1 MLEIL
6 FIGLVFVLTKIFGE
20 GLKPFGI
27 PQLITYVTLGIVLG
41 PCVFN
46 LIKPNEIFYIFA
58 EIGILFLLY
67 ESGLEINLKSGLK
80 TNLNGVLV
88 ATIGAF
94 VPFFI
99 ALIIAKFLGYN
110 EDESI
115 FLAGSLMATSIGVT
129 LKTFMDL
136 KKQHTT
142 VANIVLVAAVIDDI
156 IGIIMLLLVSNFA
169 QTKTID
175 FEIALSVIMF
185 AVMLFLLVPLIKI
198 ILKNSINL
206 CFDKDPMY
214 ISSIIFFAII
224 MYSFVAH
231 KLVHLNILGA
241 FIIGYSLQ
249 TLKLSKTKEVD
260 NLFKKSKSQLKT
272 LQDFFE
278 PFFFVYIGL
287 SFNLSNLDFSGLGK
301 FIGFVFIFLVIALF
315 SKLISGFFIK
325 GFYNKL
331 AVGLSMIPRAEV
343 GLIFA
348 TIGKSSGV
356 LSNETYALIVI
367 ISLFTTLVTP
377 FGLQLIDSKIS

>member
-1 MLEIL
+1 MLSIL
-6 FIGLVFVLTKIFGE
+6 FIGLVFLFTKIFGD
-20 GLKPFGI
+20 GLKSFGI
-27 PQLITYVTLGIVLG
+27 PQLITYVTLGILLG

-46 LIKPNEIFYIFA
+46 LIQPHEVFHLFA
-58 EIGILFLLY
+58 ELGILFLLY
-67 ESGLEINLKSGLK
+67 ESGLEINLKSGIK

-88 ATIGAF
+88 AIIGSF
-94 VPFFI
+94 VPFFL
-99 ALIIAKFLGYN
+99 ALLLAKPLGYSEN
-110 EDESI
+110 ESI
-115 FLAGSLMATSIGVT
+115 FLAGSLVATSIGVT

-169 QTKTID
+169 QTKTIN
-175 FEIALSVIMF
+175 FEIVLSVIMY
-185 AVMLFLLVPLIKI
+185 ATMLFLLVPLIKI

-214 ISSIIFFAII
+214 ISSMILFAII
-224 MYSFVAH
+224 AYSFVSY

-249 TLKLSKTKEVD
+249 TLKLSKTKEID
-260 NLFKKSKSQLKT
+260 HLFKKSKSQLKT

-287 SFNLSNLDFSGLGK
+287 SFDLNSLDFSELGK
-301 FIGFVFIFLVIALF
+301 FIGFLFIFLAIAIF
-315 SKLISGFFIK
+315 GKLISGFFIK

-331 AVGLSMIPRAEV
+331 AIGLSMIPRAEV

-348 TIGKSSGV
+348 TIGKSSGI
-356 LSNETYALIVI
+356 LNNEMYALIVL
-367 ISLFTTLVTP
+367 ISLITTLITP
-377 FGLQLIDSKIS
+377 FGLQLIHSKIS

>member
-1 MLEIL
+1 MLSIL
-6 FIGLVFVLTKIFGE
+6 FIGLVFVFTKIFGD

-46 LIKPNEIFYIFA
+46 FIKPNEIFYIFA

-88 ATIGAF
+88 AIIGSF
-94 VPFFI
+94 VPFFL
-99 ALIIAKFLGYN
+99 ALLIAKPLGYSEN
-110 EDESI
+110 ESI
-115 FLAGSLMATSIGVT
+115 FLAGSLVATSIGVT

-175 FEIALSVIMF
+175 FEIALSVIMY

-224 MYSFVAH
+224 MYSFVAY

-287 SFNLSNLDFSGLGK
+287 SFDLNNLDFSGLGK
-301 FIGFVFIFLVIALF
+301 FIGFLFIFLAIAIF
-315 SKLISGFFIK
+315 GKLISGFFIK

-331 AVGLSMIPRAEV
+331 AIGLSMIPRAEV

-367 ISLFTTLVTP
+367 ISLFTTLIAP
-377 FGLQLIDSKIS
+377 FGLQLIHSKIS

>member
-1 MLEIL
+1 MLSIL
-6 FIGLVFVLTKIFGE
+6 FIGLLFVLTKIFGNE
-20 GLKPFGI
+20 LKSFGI
-27 PQLITYVTLGIVLG
+27 PQLITYVALGIVLG

-67 ESGLEINLKSGLK
+67 ESGLEINLKSSLK
-80 TNLNGVLV
+80 TNLNGIFV
-88 ATIGAF
+88 AIIGSF
-94 VPFFI
+94 VPFFV
-99 ALIIAKFLGYN
+99 ALFIAKPLGYN
-110 EDESI
+110 DNESI
-115 FLAGSLMATSIGVT
+115 FLAGSLVATSIGVT
-129 LKTFMDL
+129 LKTFLDL

-169 QTKTID
+169 QTKTIN
-175 FEIALSVIMF
+175 FEIALNVIMY
-185 AVMLFLLVPLIKI
+185 ATMLFLLAPIIKI
-198 ILKNSINL
+198 ILKHSLNL

-214 ISSIIFFAII
+214 ISSIIFFAIVA
-224 MYSFVAH
+224 YSFISY

-249 TLKLSKTKEVD
+249 TLKLSKTKEID

-278 PFFFVYIGL
+278 PFFFLYIGL
-287 SFNLSNLDFSGLGK
+287 SFDLNSAFSSFDK
-301 FIGFVFIFLVIALF
+301 FIGSLLIFFVIAIF
-315 SKLISGFFIK
+315 GKLISGFFIK

-348 TIGKSSGV
+348 TIGKSSGI
-356 LSNETYALIVI
+356 LNNELYALIVL
-367 ISLFTTLVTP
+367 ISLLTTLITP
-377 FGLQLIDSKIS
+377 FGLQLLHSKIS

>member
-1 MLEIL
+1 MLSIL
-6 FIGLVFVLTKIFGE
+6 FIGLVFVFTKIFGD

-41 PCVFN
+41 PCVLN
-46 LIKPNEIFYIFA
+46 LIKPNEVFFIFA

-88 ATIGAF
+88 AIIGSF
-94 VPFFI
+94 VPFFL
-99 ALIIAKFLGYN
+99 ALLLAKPLGYSEN
-110 EDESI
+110 ESI
-115 FLAGSLMATSIGVT
+115 FLAGSLVATSIGVT

-169 QTKTID
+169 QTKTIN
-175 FEIALSVIMF
+175 FEIALSVIMY
-185 AVMLFLLVPLIKI
+185 ATMLFLLVPLIKI

-224 MYSFVAH
+224 AYSFVSY

-249 TLKLSKTKEVD
+249 TLKLSKTKEID
-260 NLFKKSKSQLKT
+260 NLFKKSKLQLKT

-287 SFNLSNLDFSGLGK
+287 SFDLNSLDFSELGK
-301 FIGFVFIFLVIALF
+301 FIGFLFIFLAIAIF
-315 SKLISGFFIK
+315 GKLISGFFIK

-331 AVGLSMIPRAEV
+331 AIGLSMIPRAEV

-348 TIGKSSGV
+348 TIGKSSGI
-356 LSNETYALIVI
+356 LNNEIYALIVL
-367 ISLFTTLVTP
+367 ISLLTTLIAP
-377 FGLQLIDSKIS
+377 FGLQLIHSKIS

>member
-1 MLEIL
+1 MLSIL
-6 FIGLVFVLTKIFGE
+6 FIGLVFVFTKIFGD

-46 LIKPNEIFYIFA
+46 FIKPNEIFYIFA

-88 ATIGAF
+88 AIIGSF
-94 VPFFI
+94 VPFFL
-99 ALIIAKFLGYN
+99 ALLIAKPLGYSEN
-110 EDESI
+110 ESI
-115 FLAGSLMATSIGVT
+115 FLAGSLVATSIGVT

-175 FEIALSVIMF
+175 FEIALSVIMY

-224 MYSFVAH
+224 MYSFVAY

-287 SFNLSNLDFSGLGK
+287 SFDLNNLDFSGLGK
-301 FIGFVFIFLVIALF
+301 FIVFLFIFLAIAIF
-315 SKLISGFFIK
+315 GKLISGFFIK

-331 AVGLSMIPRAEV
+331 AIGLSMIPRAEV

-367 ISLFTTLVTP
+367 ISLFTTLIAP
-377 FGLQLIDSKIS
+377 FGLQLIHSKIS